1 MGQSNTK
8 HIHTIFDKSNP
19 TKFNE
24 TDLYSE
30 LLHSDGNLK
39 QCDFYFVKHIV
50 DNVENVTV
58 FFKFLITTLE
68 KVLTG
73 QHDKYVSDCNV
84 CVKICLLIFPV
95 LQYNYKKKEI
105 FDLMWRENN
114 IENLV
119 CTNYGCNNILIL
131 HIFNFLLIILFT
143 ENISINSRNQ
153 NGHNNYEHAGNIVLA
168 KNTIDIYKL
177 WLVKLVTYEDNAET
191 SNIITTNNRNTT
203 FANSINED
211 NINNKLDNE
220 NKNKEFFENQ
230 QDKNG
235 ENNKEMDEE
244 INKIDDLSNKNNSLA
259 NDSNENNKYIFTN
272 DIKYVEYCEVTDLSN
287 DRKGHDKD
295 MIKYN
300 NTIDLNLINNRI
312 NILKCLLI
320 LLSSYMYNDNND
332 YLEEKN
338 MHLYLFTSGDIYFSS
353 NFFISLLNV
362 IYDNEFNYFS
372 FYFYND
378 TYLEFYNLCIHVLN
392 ILTDFNPFILQ
403 NDKKVHYINSALDYF
418 FSVKK
423 VTCEGKRQTYNE
435 EDNGKNDENRNK
447 NSEQIDPNQ
456 LRSFSNFDSTIYS
469 YSSEESYDSS
479 DSIKES
485 ENGENSNKKSK
496 AREAIFNLKRALK
509 IKRNYLSISRENSSE
524 NIEDNDYYEYIKNS
538 KKIKNL
544 QTRNIFLVMLQNL
557 ELNSIKYIYKGV
569 LNMLISYKLYFE
581 NYEEDIFYI
590 NNYLCLFWNL
600 MNNNKLLVNYVKNHN
615 SSMFLFYIL
624 YILICFNNK
633 RKKEM
638 QLFSDIKK
646 SEPLNGGSRNLNNN
660 GNMDHDGGDEK
671 HMSTIKTEDL
681 NSEKDF
687 YNNER
692 FNQSKKCDE
701 FNIRKIDGLI
711 YICLFIILK
720 LSSNS
725 GVCKN
730 LNQKYNQKIKI
741 KSLIKNVHQFETYV
755 DFLIY
760 ALCLLINDNIYFL
773 KFERIIDMAIIILT
787 NISVYIK
794 SMSIYSCECI
804 INILKKILK
813 KEWILSSQY
822 HHYALFLLLDFINNI
837 LSHNLNDNYNLVY
850 TIIKN
855 RDVFVSIN
863 NLDVTLKDCFIFT
876 PNLDKDYWVP
886 TESWLSN
893 WKNKLPLHFVNAI
906 IYDLAS
912 MIEEECDKKEIL
924 DYNEVVNLIKTE
936 CSIIKNEKIPF
947 IIRKY
952 EKNIFLSKWF
962 TNYIYFLLFF
972 HFYKQNIFI
981 NNGIKFI
988 F

>member
-1 MGQSNTK
+1 MGQSNAK
-8 HIHTIFDKSNP
+8 HIYTIFDKSNP
-19 TKFNE
+19 KNFYE
-24 TDLYSE
+24 TDFYSE
-30 LLHSDGNLK
+30 LLYSDNCLK
-39 QCDFYFVKHIV
+39 QCDFYFVNHII
-50 DNVENVTV
+50 DNVENVTL

-68 KVLTG
+68 RVLTG
-73 QHDKYVSDCNV
+73 EDDKYINDCNV
-84 CVKICLLIFPV
+84 CIKICLCIFPV

-105 FDLMWRENN
+105 FNLMWKENN
-114 IENLV
+114 FEKLV
-119 CTNYGCNNILIL
+119 CTNYVCNNILIL

-143 ENISINSRNQ
+143 ENISINSRNK
-153 NGHNNYEHAGNIVLA
+153 NGQNNYEHRNNIVLA

-177 WLVKLVTYEDNAET
+177 WLVKLVTYEDNVET
-191 SNIITTNNRNTT
+191 SNIITTNNKNTIFT
-203 FANSINED
+203 NSINEY
-211 NINNKLDNE
+211 NINNKLNDE
-220 NKNKEFFENQ
+220 NKNKEFSENKQ
-230 QDKNG
+230 TQNDDDND
-235 ENNKEMDEE
+235 EMNKTEE
-244 INKIDDLSNKNNSLA
+244 WSNKNNALG
-259 NDSNENNKYIFTN
+259 NDNNKYIFTN
-272 DIKYVEYCEVTDLSN
+272 DIKCVEYCQVN
-287 DRKGHDKD
+287 DRNDNEKD
-295 MIKYN
+295 NIKYN
-300 NTIDLNLINNRI
+300 NSIDLNLINNRI

-320 LLSSYMYNDNND
+320 LLSSYMYNNNNN

-338 MHLYLFTSGDIYFSS
+338 MCLYLFTSGDIYFSS
-353 NFFISLLNV
+353 NFFISLLSV

-378 TYLEFYNLCIHVLN
+378 TYLEFYNLCIHILN
-392 ILTDFNPFILQ
+392 ILIDFNPFVLQ
-403 NDKKVHYINSALDYF
+403 NNKKVHYISSALDYF

-423 VTCEGKRQTYNE
+423 IASKPKREATNGE
-435 EDNGKNDENRNK
+435 VAKNREDTGKNSDQA
-447 NSEQIDPNQ
+447 SASQ
-456 LRSFSNFDSTIYS
+456 LKSYSHFDSIICS

-479 DSIKES
+479 E
-485 ENGENSNKKSK
+485 ENSSK
-496 AREAIFNLKRALK
+496 QYKGKEAICNIKRALK
-509 IKRNYLSISRENSSE
+509 IKRNYLSISGDNNNSV
-524 NIEDNDYYEYIKNS
+524 NNDDNDYYEYIKNS
-538 KKIKNL
+538 KKIKYL
-544 QTRNIFLVMLQNL
+544 QTRNIFLVMLRNL

-600 MNNNKLLVNYVKNHN
+600 MDNNKLLVNYVKNHN
-615 SSMFLFYIL
+615 SSVFLFYIL

-646 SEPLNGGSRNLNNN
+646 NEPLNGGSRSFNNN
-660 GNMDHDGGDEK
+660 GNDVKAENLNNEK
-671 HMSTIKTEDL
+671 
-681 NSEKDF
+681 NF
-687 YNNER
+687 YNNEK
-692 FNQSKKCDE
+692 FNISKKCDE

-720 LSSNS
+720 LSSS
-725 GVCKN
+725 SIVCKN

-741 KSLIKNVHQFETYV
+741 NSLIKNVYQFETYV

-760 ALCLLINDNIYFL
+760 ALCSLINDNIYFL
-773 KFERIIDMAIIILT
+773 KFERIIDMSIIILT

-813 KEWILSSQY
+813 KEWILSSQH

-837 LSHNLNDNYNLVY
+837 LSHNLSDNYNLVY

-855 RDVFVSIN
+855 RDVFISIN
-863 NLDVTLKDCFIFT
+863 NLDVSLKDCFIST

-924 DYNEVVNLIKTE
+924 DHNEVVNLIKTE

-952 EKNIFLSKWF
+952 EKNIFLSKWV